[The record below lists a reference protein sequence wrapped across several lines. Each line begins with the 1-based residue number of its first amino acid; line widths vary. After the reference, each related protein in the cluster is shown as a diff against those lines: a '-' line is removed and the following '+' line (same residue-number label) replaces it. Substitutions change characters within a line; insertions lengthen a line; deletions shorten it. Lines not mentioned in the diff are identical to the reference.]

1 MKTFIRFIATV
12 SISMGAAFV
21 PLSTA
26 TIADPASQTIQ
37 SVNATPDDYFHTG
50 AGARY
55 LRRAD
60 ADIVV
65 QPLRGNITVLMGSG
79 GNITVLSGKEG
90 KFLVDAGI
98 SKSKEKLRAALD
110 KIGPAPL
117 KYVVNT
123 HWHWDHTDG
132 NAWMHEAGA
141 TIVAHR
147 NTLKHLTETTHVNA
161 WNWTFDPVPES
172 ARPTLVIDNK
182 RTFSFAGTTIEVE
195 NFGGGHTD
203 GDLWVY
209 FKEADVLALGD
220 TFWNGF
226 YPYIDNEDGGSI
238 DGAINWADEAV
249 ARTTDHTIVIP
260 GHGPVGTRTQLIE
273 FRDMLVTV
281 RNNVAALK
289 QQGKSLDE
297 IIAAKPTAA
306 FDAIWG
312 NFVFNGAH
320 SRRWSMPVFERSVNS
335 RLPGH
340 TARSYRPETINPE
353 KLVDRE
359 NGAAGCPMRPNLYSW
374 FCAA

>member
-1 MKTFIRFIATV
+1 MKAFDNRGATV
-12 SISMGAAFV
+12 NNPGSLSRLLFASILIGATFLSDAAF
-21 PLSTA
+21 
-26 TIADPASQTIQ
+26 ADFGSQPIT
-37 SVNATPDDYFHTG
+37 SEAATPDDYFHTG

-60 ADIVV
+60 MDIVV

-98 SKSKEKLRAALD
+98 SKSQQKLRAALD
-110 KIGPAPL
+110 KIGSAPL

-147 NTLKHLTETTHVNA
+147 NTAKHLTETTHVDA
-161 WNWTFDPVPES
+161 WNWTFDPVPAD
-172 ARPTLVIDNK
+172 ARPTLLVDSEK
-182 RTFSFAGTTIEVE
+182 TFSFAGTRIEVD
-195 NFGGGHTD
+195 NFGRGHTD

-209 FKEADVLALGD
+209 FRKSDVLALGD
-220 TFWNGF
+220 TFWNGI

-238 DGAINWADEAV
+238 NGAIDWANKAV
-249 ARTTDHTIVIP
+249 ARTTDHTIVVP
-260 GHGPVGTRTQLIE
+260 GHGPVGTRAQLIE

-281 RNNVAALK
+281 RDNVAALK

-306 FDAIWG
+306 FDAKWG
-312 NFVFNGAH
+312 NFVFNGAQFTK
-320 SRRWSMPVFERSVNS
+320 MV
-335 RLPGH
+335 
-340 TARSYRPETINPE
+340 Y
-353 KLVDRE
+353 
-359 NGAAGCPMRPNLYSW
+359 AGL
-374 FCAA
+374 